1 MDEKQILFSLIRAEL
16 GGAVIDT
23 ALTDSITADMLEEL
37 YSLSDKHDLSHI
49 VGSALSKINLQIEG
63 DILQKFQKDTFS
75 AVYRYQKLNY
85 ELSAVTKTLEGA
97 QIPFMPLK
105 GSVLRKYY
113 PKPWLR
119 TSCDVD
125 VLVRE
130 EDLDRAVRVLVNSL
144 KYRSEGKGS
153 HDISLFS
160 QSGMHIE
167 LHYKLVEDGLADS
180 ITKLLSLAWD
190 MAVLKEGSSYHYEM
204 PDGMFYFYHVAHMS
218 KHFENGGCGI
228 RPFID
233 LWILDNIDCADN
245 EKREELLRCGG
256 LLQFAE
262 VSRKLSRVWLDG
274 EEYDSLTEKMQSYI
288 LFGGV
293 YGNAENRIVVQQQKK
308 GGKIKYALS
317 KIFIP
322 LETIKLQY
330 PILEKHPYLMPI
342 MQVRRWFKLI
352 FCGHAKRSIR
362 ELSYSNNISKA
373 KSEEIK
379 NFLLEIGL

>member
-1 MDEKQILFSLIRAEL
+1 MDAKQILFSLIRAEL
-16 GGAVIDT
+16 DGTVID
-23 ALTDSITADMLEEL
+23 AEYSDSITADMLKEL

-49 VGSALSKINLQIEG
+49 VGSALSKMNLQIEG
-63 DILQKFQKDTFS
+63 DTLQKFQKDAFS

-85 ELSAVTKTLEGA
+85 ELSAVCNALEGA

-113 PKPWLR
+113 PKAWMR

-130 EDLDRAVRVLVNSL
+130 DDLDRAVKVLVDSL

-167 LHYKLVEDGLADS
+167 LHYKLVEDGLSDA
-180 ITKLLSLAWD
+180 ITELLNLAWD
-190 MAVLKEGSSYHYEM
+190 VASLKEGTSYHYEM

-233 LWILDNIDCADN
+233 LWILDNIERADN
-245 EKREELLRCGG
+245 EKREELLVQGG
-256 LLQFAE
+256 LLRFAQI
-262 VSRKLSRVWLDG
+262 SRKLSRAWLCG
-274 EEYDSLTEKMQSYI
+274 EEHDTLTEKMQSYI

-293 YGNAENRIVVQQQKK
+293 YGNAENRIAVQQQKK
-308 GGKIKYALS
+308 GGKIRYALS
-317 KIFIP
+317 KIFLP
-322 LETIKLQY
+322 FNTIKLQY
-330 PILEKHPYLMPI
+330 PILEKHPYLMPV

-352 FCGHAKRSIR
+352 FCGHAKRWIR
-362 ELSYSNNISKA
+362 ELSYSNNISKSQ
-373 KSEEIK
+373 SEEIK